1 MKYIYYQRNTVAPII
16 VMDAGTGE
24 KVRAK
29 EVWIDGPSKVV
40 WDERRRGVGVA
51 VFVETEAEVRWI

>member
-1 MKYIYYQRNTVAPII
+1 MKYIYYERHPSLPIVI
-16 VMDAGTGE
+16 VDDYTGE
-24 KVRAK
+24 KQRAK

-51 VFVETEAEVRWI
+51 VFVETQSEVRWI